1 MTYKITYSKDF
12 KKHYKKLS
20 EVEKKQTKKKI
31 KFFVEN
37 PTHPSLR
44 TKKIQGTDGIWESSV
59 NMDIRII
66 WFYENNELIFLL
78 DIGHHD
84 ILDKFWAD
92 ESEYK
97 HILFH
102 QLFLSIRFLFTIFI
116 SSAAFWISHDACIA
130 G

>member
-1 MTYKITYSKDF
+1 MSYKITYSKAF

-20 EVEKKQTKKKI
+20 DTEKIQMKKKL

-66 WFYENNELIFLL
+66 WFYENNKLIFLL

-84 ILDKFWAD
+84 ILDKF
-92 ESEYK
+92 
-97 HILFH
+97 
-102 QLFLSIRFLFTIFI
+102 
-116 SSAAFWISHDACIA
+116 
-130 G
+130 

>member
-1 MTYKITYSKDF
+1 MSYKITYSKAF

-20 EVEKKQTKKKI
+20 DTEKKQTKKKL

-37 PTHPSLR
+37 PPHPSLR
-44 TKKIQGTDGIWESSV
+44 TKKIQGTDGIWGSSV

-84 ILDKFWAD
+84 ILDKF
-92 ESEYK
+92 
-97 HILFH
+97 
-102 QLFLSIRFLFTIFI
+102 
-116 SSAAFWISHDACIA
+116 
-130 G
+130 

>member
-1 MTYKITYSKDF
+1 MSYKITYSKAF
-12 KKHYKKLS
+12 KKLS
-20 EVEKKQTKKKI
+20 DTEKKQTKKKL

-78 DIGHHD
+78 DVGYHD
-84 ILDKFWAD
+84 ILDKF
-92 ESEYK
+92 
-97 HILFH
+97 
-102 QLFLSIRFLFTIFI
+102 
-116 SSAAFWISHDACIA
+116 
-130 G
+130 